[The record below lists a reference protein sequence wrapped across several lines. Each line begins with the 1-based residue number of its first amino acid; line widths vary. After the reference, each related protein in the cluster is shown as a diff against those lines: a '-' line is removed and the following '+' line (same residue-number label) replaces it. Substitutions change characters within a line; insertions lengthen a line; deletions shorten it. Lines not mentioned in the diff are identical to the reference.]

1 MYWKEVDQKLTFDIL
16 FNFPFTSERKRMGII
31 LKERSSG
38 KIIFYMKGADFIMK
52 EKIPEIKRGFMMD
65 ECDNLSIEGLRT
77 LVYGF
82 RLISEEEL

>member
-1 MYWKEVDQKLTFDIL
+1 
-16 FNFPFTSERKRMGII
+16 MGII

-38 KIIFYMKGADFIMK
+38 RIIFYIKGADFIMK
-52 EKIPEIKRGFMMD
+52 DKIPEIKRGFMMD

-82 RLISEEEL
+82 KLITEEYL